1 MAFDFSRLKN
11 HAGTAAV
18 VAAMLVAA
26 LGVTAFFLALRPSRL
41 NFAPGEHLTYRLR
54 TEMTELVDVPGQREP
69 RELPPA
75 VQEQELDLFC
85 VSGDNDLVLLSP
97 TSGRDEVTLLNFSAD
112 GATRQLDAAS
122 RRGDAGK
129 ALGFF
134 DFNLLPLPPGSEQ
147 AWSVELAYAA
157 LPPTK
162 RNVQGKVKRTRSG
175 SSPEFM
181 LKLPT
186 SVEWV
191 GADNRYMQI
200 RDLTCA
206 YRFNTSRSLVEQATL
221 RLLAGIEREDGRH
234 RFRVRI
240 ELTLTAVG
248 RVGDDPRQVRDL
260 ALAGSEAQDALASG
274 RRERLAVLSS
284 RILAADV
291 QHPRL
296 RELARRLV
304 QDVRNPQ
311 PPRGITP
318 RPLWAVLLAQYP
330 SARRSEADALA
341 RALGTIGFRAYVVT
355 TGAAATAQAAVLV
368 GPYVDRDPAVIG
380 ALSQRFPQSR
390 ANWVRVGP

>member
-18 VAAMLVAA
+18 IAALLVAA
-26 LGVTAFFLALRPSRL
+26 LGITAFFLALRPSRL
-41 NFAPGEHLTYRLR
+41 DFAPGQHVTYRLR
-54 TEMTELVDVPGQREP
+54 TEMVELVEVPGQREP
-69 RELPPA
+69 RELAPA

-85 VSGDNDLVLLSP
+85 VNAENDVVLLSP
-97 TSGRDEVTLLNFSAD
+97 AEGRDEVTLLNFAAD
-112 GATRQLDAAS
+112 GAARQLDPAS

-147 AWSVELAYAA
+147 VWTVELAYAA
-157 LPPTK
+157 LPPAK

-175 SSPEFM
+175 SSPEFL

-191 GADNRYMQI
+191 GADSRYMQI
-200 RDLTCA
+200 RDLSCS
-206 YRFNTSRSLVEQATL
+206 YRFNTSRGLVEQATL

-234 RFRVRI
+234 RFRVRS

-248 RVGDDPRQVRDL
+248 RVGDDPRQIRDL
-260 ALAGSEAQDALASG
+260 ALAGSEAQDALVSG
-274 RRERLAVLSS
+274 RRERLATLTT

-311 PPRGITP
+311 PPRGVTP
-318 RPLWAVLLAQYP
+318 RPLWAVLLAQFP
-330 SARRSEADALA
+330 PARRSEADALVRTLA
-341 RALGTIGFRAYVVT
+341 SVGFRSYVAT
-355 TGAAATAQAAVLV
+355 TAQAAAVLV
-368 GPYVDRDPAVIG
+368 GPYVDRDPAVLG